1 MDDLWTNINARSG
14 GDLPTGDSV
23 QKTHKSKKKDCQGMK
38 ITLDYA
44 GATIDL
50 YDLQDL
56 KILKKVSASFTI
68 SSSSIGGYIKKTCIY
83 KRIPATMQILFP
95 RFGMLDYAKDHWKN
109 YEIINNI
116 KPGKPPDIE
125 FKWHGE
131 YKNNQPIIVD
141 HILSKFYNPKR
152 ALLGKSGLTI
162 KLEAGQGKSFIATG
176 LMATVQQKTLIV
188 CHNRTILYQWMDIL
202 SKAYPTNKIGRY
214 YGEHKEDGDIV
225 VGIINSLIMDTMHTA
240 RGSITPKKYFSKF
253 GFVVFDE
260 AHEYSSKTR
269 RIIYQRAQS
278 TYMLG
283 LSATPDD
290 RIDGLDTVNTW
301 SIGPVLDAEKLPGYT
316 MDDIPFKGEVS
327 MIKYT
332 GPPEYTEVIVNEA
345 LGVVS
350 CPKMITQLS
359 QDPYRIHLIVKTII
373 ALSDKK
379 QNIFVFADRRAYLEK
394 IREELELYEIVFSM
408 MTTEREATEVMRLV
422 GGASSDDM
430 KKAEASAQ
438 VILTTFQFM
447 GTGKSIP
454 KMDAIILTTPR
465 RRKSRQYIGR
475 IFRLGSNY
483 DIVRKIIDIVDW
495 ATPLKSQWYQRK
507 QYYEEKKFP
516 IIEKKVKYTDL
527 KSEMITMGLLA
538 EDGSVIE
545 VGIDS
550 DNISD
555 VEIDIDIDAELADT
569 IDVSLS
575 TLPDTL
581 RNLESLINDIDC

>member
-1 MDDLWTNINARSG
+1 MDDLWANINAQSG
-14 GDLPTGDSV
+14 CELPASLSF
-23 QKTHKSKKKDCQGMK
+23 QKVAGKKKDCHSMK
-38 ITLDYA
+38 ITLDHA
-44 GATIDL
+44 GARIDL

-56 KILKKVSASFTI
+56 KILKKVYAHFTI
-68 SSSSIGGYIKKTCIY
+68 SSASIGGYIKKTCIY
-83 KRIPATMQILFP
+83 KRIQSTMQILFP
-95 RFGMLDYAKDHWKN
+95 RFGLLEYARDHWKN
-109 YEIINNI
+109 YELINQI
-116 KPGKPPDIE
+116 KPGKAPDIE
-125 FKWHGE
+125 FKWGGE
-131 YKNNQPIIVD
+131 YKNNQPIIVE

-152 ALLGKSGLTI
+152 AKLGKSGLII

-176 LMATVQQKTLIV
+176 LMSVVQQKTLVV

-202 SKAYPTNKIGRY
+202 TKAYPNNKIGRY

-225 VGIINSLIMDTMHTA
+225 VGIINSLIMDEMQTP
-240 RGSITPKKYFSKF
+240 RGVVAPIKFFKPF

-283 LSATPDD
+283 LSATPNE
-290 RIDGLDTVNTW
+290 RIDGLDAVNAW
-301 SIGPVLDAEKLPGYT
+301 SIGAVLDTEKLPGYT

-359 QDPYRIHLIVKTII
+359 QDPYRIHMIVKNII
-373 ALSDKK
+373 ALSDKE

-394 IREELELYEIVFSM
+394 IRSELELYELIGTM
-408 MTTEREATEVMRLV
+408 LTNPREATEVMRLV

-430 KKAEASAQ
+430 KKAEATAQ
-438 VILTTFQFM
+438 VILTTYQFM

-483 DIVRKIIDIVDW
+483 DIVRKIIDIVDC
-495 ATPLKSQWYQRK
+495 ATPMKSQWYERK
-507 QYYEEKKFP
+507 HYYDEKKFP
-516 IIEKKVKYTDL
+516 ITEKKVKYTEL
-527 KSEMITMGLLA
+527 KSEMITMGLLVA
-538 EDGSVIE
+538 DDAI
-545 VGIDS
+545 
-550 DNISD
+550 
-555 VEIDIDIDAELADT
+555 VEIHSDDSTNLDEIDIDAELADT
-569 IDVSLS
+569 SN
-575 TLPDTL
+575 LPESNTQL
-581 RNLESLINDIDC
+581 RDLESLIDTFDC

>member
-14 GDLPTGDSV
+14 GDLPTGDV
-23 QKTHKSKKKDCQGMK
+23 IQKVSKNTKKDCQGMK
-38 ITLDYA
+38 ITLDYT
-44 GATIDL
+44 GAKIYL

-56 KILKKVSASFTI
+56 KILKKVLAFFTI

-83 KRIPATMQILFP
+83 KRIQTTMCIIFP
-95 RFGMLDYAKDHWKN
+95 RFGMLDYANNHWKN
-109 YEIINNI
+109 YEIINDI
-116 KPGKPPDIE
+116 KPGKTPDIE
-125 FKWHGE
+125 FKWNGE

-176 LMATVQQKTLIV
+176 LMATIQQKTLIV

-202 SKAYPTNKIGRY
+202 TKAYPTNKIGRY

-225 VGIINSLIMDTMHTA
+225 VGIINSLIMDTMHTS
-240 RGSITPKKYFSKF
+240 RGSINPKKYFRSF

-269 RIIYQRAQS
+269 RIIYQRTQS

-290 RIDGLDTVNTW
+290 RIDGLDIVNTW
-301 SIGPVLDAEKLPGYT
+301 SIGPVLDAEKLAGYT

-332 GPPEYTEVIVNEA
+332 GPPEYTEVIVNET

-359 QDPYRIHLIVKTII
+359 KDPYRIHMIVKTII

-483 DIVRKIIDIVDW
+483 DIIRKVIDIVDW

-507 QYYEEKKFP
+507 QYYTEKKFP
-516 IIEKKVKYTDL
+516 IIEKKIKYTEL
-527 KSEMITMGLLA
+527 KSEMITMGLLS
-538 EDGSVIE
+538 EDGSVIA
-545 VGIDS
+545 VNSSDG

-555 VEIDIDIDAELADT
+555 VEFDIDAELADNVN
-569 IDVSLS
+569 VSLS
-575 TLPDTL
+575 TYPDTL
-581 RNLESLINDIDC
+581 SNLESLINDINC

>member
-1 MDDLWTNINARSG
+1 MDELWANINARSG
-14 GDLPTGDSV
+14 GDLPAIQNSV
-23 QKTHKSKKKDCQGMK
+23 NKKDCKGMK
-38 ITLDYA
+38 ITMDYS
-44 GATIDL
+44 GAVIEL

-56 KILKKVSASFTI
+56 KILKKVCAYFTI
-68 SSSSIGGYIKKTCIY
+68 TSSSIGGYIVKTCIY
-83 KRIPATMQILFP
+83 KRIQSTMQILFP
-95 RFGMLDYAKDHWKN
+95 RFGIMEYAADHWKN
-109 YEIINNI
+109 YKIINNI
-116 KPGKPPDIE
+116 KPGKAPDIE

-131 YKNNQPIIVD
+131 YKNNQPIIVN
-141 HILSKFYNPKR
+141 HILSKFYNIKR
-152 ALLGKSGLTI
+152 ANLGKSGLII

-176 LMATVQQKTLIV
+176 LIATIQQKTLIV

-202 SKAYPTNKIGRY
+202 TKAYPTNKIGRY
-214 YGEHKEDGDIV
+214 YGEHKESGDIV
-225 VGIINSLIMDTMHTA
+225 VGIINSLIMDTMQTA
-240 RGSITPKKYFSKF
+240 RGIINPKKYFSSF

-269 RIIYQRAQS
+269 RVIYQRCQS
-278 TYMLG
+278 TYLLG

-290 RIDGLDTVNTW
+290 RIDGLDKVNTW
-301 SIGPVLDAEKLPGYT
+301 NIGPVLDAEKLPGYT

-332 GPPEYTEVIVNEA
+332 GPPEYTEIIVNEK

-359 QDPYRIHLIVKTII
+359 KDPYRIHMIVKNII
-373 ALSDKK
+373 ELCDKK
-379 QNIFVFADRRAYLEK
+379 QNIFVFADRRDYLEQ
-394 IREELELYEIVFSM
+394 IRSELELYEIVISM
-408 MTTEREATEVMRLV
+408 MTTEHELTEVMRLV
-422 GGASSDDM
+422 GGASADDM

-483 DIVRKIIDIVDW
+483 GIVRKIIDIVDW

-507 QYYEEKKFP
+507 KYYDEKKFP
-516 IIEKKVKYTDL
+516 ITEKKIKYTEL
-527 KSEMITMGLLA
+527 KSEMITMGLLVE
-538 EDGSVIE
+538 EDAIVEINS
-545 VGIDS
+545 S
-550 DNISD
+550 DDNEDI
-555 VEIDIDIDAELADT
+555 EIDIDAALANT
-569 IDVSLS
+569 S
-575 TLPDTL
+575 PDTL
-581 RNLESLINDIDC
+581 PNTLSDLELLINNIDC